1 MASETTGVAGLA
13 ARYATALFELARDQ
27 GALDRIAAD
36 LDSVKSMIEGS
47 ADLRRLVRSPVIG
60 RAAQGK
66 AIDAVLERAEVHDL
80 TRRFVGVVAANR
92 RLFSL
97 EAIIA
102 AFRQLLAKSR
112 GELTAI
118 VSTAQPLT
126 DAQRAALDANLRR
139 AVGVKV
145 AVETKVE
152 PELLGGMVVRIG
164 SRMFDSSLRSKLQ
177 RLQLAMKGTG

>member
-1 MASETTGVAGLA
+1 MAAETTGVAGLA
-13 ARYATALFELARDQ
+13 TRYATALFDLARDA
-27 GALDRIAAD
+27 GALDKVAAD
-36 LDSVKSMIEGS
+36 LESVRTMIESS

-60 RAAQGK
+60 RAQQGK
-66 AIDAVLERAEVHDL
+66 AIDAVMERAQVSEL

-97 EAIIA
+97 ESMIT
-102 AFRQLLAKSR
+102 AFRQILAKSR
-112 GELTAI
+112 GELTAV
-118 VSTAQPLT
+118 VSTAHPLN
-126 DAQRAALDANLRR
+126 DAQKAALDAALRR

-152 PELLGGMVVRIG
+152 PALMGGMVVRIG

>member
-13 ARYATALFELARDQ
+13 TRYATALFELARDA
-27 GALDRIAAD
+27 GALDKVAAD
-36 LDSVKSMIEGS
+36 LDSLKTMIESS

-60 RAAQGK
+60 RAEQGK
-66 AIDAVLERAEVHDL
+66 AIDAVLERAQIQDL

-102 AFRQLLAKSR
+102 AFKQQLAKSR

-118 VSTAQPLT
+118 VSTAQPLS
-126 DAQRAALDANLRR
+126 DAQKSALDVSLRR

-145 AVETKVE
+145 AVEAKVE
-152 PELLGGMVVRIG
+152 PELLGGMIVRIG

>member
-1 MASETTGVAGLA
+1 VATETTGVAGLA
-13 ARYATALFELARDQ
+13 TRYATALFELARDA
-27 GALDRIAAD
+27 GALDKVAAD
-36 LDSVKSMIEGS
+36 LEGIKTMIEQS
-47 ADLRRLVRSPVIG
+47 TDLRRLVRSPVIG
-60 RAAQGK
+60 RADQGK
-66 AIDAVLERAEVHDL
+66 AMDAVLVRAEVDDL

-102 AFRQLLAKSR
+102 AFRNLLAKSR
-112 GELTAI
+112 GELTAV
-118 VSTAQPLT
+118 VSTAQPLS
-126 DAQRAALDANLRR
+126 DAQKAALDASLRR

-152 PELLGGMVVRIG
+152 PELLGGMIVRIG

>member
-1 MASETTGVAGLA
+1 VASETTGVAGLA

-27 GALDRIAAD
+27 GALDKIAAD
-36 LDSVKSMIEGS
+36 LDNVKAMIESS
-47 ADLRRLVRSPVIG
+47 ADLRRLVRSPIIG
-60 RAAQGK
+60 RAEQGK
-66 AIDAVLERAEVHDL
+66 AMDAVLARAQVNEL

-97 EAIIA
+97 EAIIS
-102 AFRQLLAKSR
+102 AFKQQLAKSR

-118 VSTAQPLT
+118 VSTAQPLD
-126 DAQRAALDANLRR
+126 DAQKAALDASLRR

-145 AVETKVE
+145 AVETKVD

>member
-13 ARYATALFELARDQ
+13 ARYATALFEMARDA

-36 LDSVKSMIEGS
+36 LDSVRTMIESS

-60 RAAQGK
+60 RAEQGK
-66 AIDAVLERAEVHDL
+66 AMDALLARAEVHEL

-102 AFRQLLAKSR
+102 AFKQQLAKSR
-112 GELTAI
+112 GELTAV
-118 VSTAQPLT
+118 VSTAQPLN
-126 DAQRAALDANLRR
+126 DAQKAALDVNLRR

>member
-1 MASETTGVAGLA
+1 VASETTGVAGLA
-13 ARYATALFELARDQ
+13 TRYATALFELARDA
-27 GALDRIAAD
+27 GALDKVAAD
-36 LDSVKSMIEGS
+36 LDFVKTLIEQS
-47 ADLRRLVRSPVIG
+47 ADLRRLVRSPIIG
-60 RAAQGK
+60 RAEQGK
-66 AIDAVLERAEVHDL
+66 AMDAVLARAEVHDL
-80 TRRFVGVVAANR
+80 TRRFVGVIASNR

-97 EAIIA
+97 ESIIA
-102 AFRQLLAKSR
+102 AFKQLLAKSR
-112 GELTAI
+112 GELTAV
-118 VSTAQPLT
+118 VSTAQPLD
-126 DAQRAALDANLRR
+126 DAQRAALDASLRR

>member
-1 MASETTGVAGLA
+1 VASETTGVAGFA
-13 ARYATALFELARDQ
+13 TRYATALFELARDA
-27 GALDRIAAD
+27 GALDKVAAD
-36 LDSVKSMIEGS
+36 LASIKTMIES
-47 ADLRRLVRSPVIG
+47 SPDLRRLVRSPVIG
-60 RAAQGK
+60 RSDQGK
-66 AIDAVLERAEVHDL
+66 AMDAVLVRAEVHDL

-102 AFRQLLAKSR
+102 AFRNLLAKSR
-112 GELTAI
+112 GELTAV
-118 VSTAQPLT
+118 VSTAQPLS
-126 DAQRAALDANLRR
+126 DAQKAALDASLRR

-152 PELLGGMVVRIG
+152 PELLGGMIVRIG

>member
-1 MASETTGVAGLA
+1 VASETTGVAGLA

-27 GALDRIAAD
+27 GALDKVAAD
-36 LDSVKSMIEGS
+36 LDSVKSMIEAS

-60 RAAQGK
+60 RVAQGK
-66 AIDAVLERAEVHDL
+66 AIDAVLERAQAQDL

-102 AFRQLLAKSR
+102 AFKQQLAKSR

-118 VSTAQPLT
+118 VSTAQPLS
-126 DAQRAALDANLRR
+126 DAQKSALDASLRR

>member
-1 MASETTGVAGLA
+1 VATETTGVAGLA
-13 ARYATALFELARDQ
+13 TRYATALFELARDA
-27 GALDRIAAD
+27 GALDKVAAD
-36 LDSVKSMIEGS
+36 LEGIKTMIEQS
-47 ADLRRLVRSPVIG
+47 TDLRRLVRSPVIG
-60 RAAQGK
+60 RADQGK
-66 AIDAVLERAEVHDL
+66 AMDAVLVRAEVDDL

-102 AFRQLLAKSR
+102 AFRNLLAKSR
-112 GELTAI
+112 GELTAV
-118 VSTAQPLT
+118 VSTAQPLS
-126 DAQRAALDANLRR
+126 DAQKAALDASLRR

-152 PELLGGMVVRIG
+152 PELLGGMIVRIG

-177 RLQLAMKGTG
+177 RLQLAMKGSG

>member
-1 MASETTGVAGLA
+1 MASETTGVGGLA
-13 ARYATALFELARDQ
+13 TRYANALFELARDA
-27 GALDRIAAD
+27 GALDKVAAD
-36 LDSVKSMIEGS
+36 LDFLKTMIESS
-47 ADLRRLVRSPVIG
+47 ADLRRMVRSPVIR
-60 RAAQGK
+60 RAEQGK
-66 AIDAVLERAEVHDL
+66 AIDVVLERAQVQEL

-97 EAIIA
+97 EAIIF
-102 AFRQLLAKSR
+102 AFKQQLAKSR
-112 GELTAI
+112 GELTAV
-118 VSTAQPLT
+118 VSTAQPLS
-126 DAQRAALDANLRR
+126 DAQKAALDASLRR

-152 PELLGGMVVRIG
+152 PGLLGGMVVRIG

>member
-1 MASETTGVAGLA
+1 
-13 ARYATALFELARDQ
+13 
-27 GALDRIAAD
+27 
-36 LDSVKSMIEGS
+36 MIEAS
-47 ADLRRLVRSPVIG
+47 ADLRRLVRSPVIS
-60 RAAQGK
+60 RAEQGK
-66 AIDAVLERAEVHDL
+66 AIDAVLERAQVQDL

-102 AFRQLLAKSR
+102 AFKQQLAKSR

-118 VSTAQPLT
+118 VSTAQPLS
-126 DAQRAALDANLRR
+126 DAQKSALDASLRR

-177 RLQLAMKGTG
+177 RLQLAMKGNG

>member
-1 MASETTGVAGLA
+1 VAAETTGVAGLA
-13 ARYATALFELARDQ
+13 TRYATALFELARDQ
-27 GALDRIAAD
+27 GALDAVASDLTNLAA
-36 LDSVKSMIEGS
+36 MIHES
-47 ADLRRLVRSPVIG
+47 ADLRRLVRSPVLN
-60 RAAQGK
+60 RADQGK
-66 AIDAVLERAEVHDL
+66 AMDALLQRAGVSEL

-97 EAIIA
+97 ESIIA

-126 DAQRAALDANLRR
+126 DAQRASLDASLRR

-152 PELLGGMVVRIG
+152 PELLGGMIVRIG